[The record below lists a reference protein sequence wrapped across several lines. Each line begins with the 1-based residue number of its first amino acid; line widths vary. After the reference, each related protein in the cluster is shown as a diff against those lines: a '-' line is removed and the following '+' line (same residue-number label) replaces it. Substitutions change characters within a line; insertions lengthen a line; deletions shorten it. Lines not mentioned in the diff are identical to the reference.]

1 MDCEYVM
8 QIQIKRVYDAPSTT
22 DGHRVLVDRLWP
34 RGLAKKDAAIDVW
47 AKELAPSGELRKWFA
62 HKDERF
68 EEFTRRYYL
77 ELDSVTAEIDK
88 LLTSIGNGTATLL
101 YAAKNAMSN
110 HAVVLMARL
119 ERHSIRVGKG

>member
-1 MDCEYVM
+1 M

-47 AKELAPSGELRKWFA
+47 AKKLAPSGELRKWFA

-68 EEFTRRYYL
+68 EEFSRRYDR
-77 ELDSVTAEIDK
+77 ELDSATAEVEQ
-88 LLTSIGNGTATLL
+88 LLSSVGDGTLTLL
-101 YAAKNAMSN
+101 YAAKNTTCN
-110 HAVVLMARL
+110 HAVVLKSRLQRHLAIAR
-119 ERHSIRVGKG
+119 KD